1 MKKWII
7 RILNIICFILII
19 TTKSDVTAFNSTF
32 TVLVPKDI
40 TNECQIA
47 FSDVNIDDYEV
58 IKIDTPNKIQLTDQI
73 SNQKTECYIN
83 SDKDSFTKTDIE
95 NGIKTSNIS
104 VNDTNINAG
113 QWNGNFPVDIYISDI
128 PLEEALND
136 WEYTVDDNTN
146 NIYLNK
152 YIGTKTD
159 IKVYGVYQL
168 NGKIYNTVLQGY
180 KAYRWGRYIGIIF
193 GDDTPVTRTDVTSIS
208 FNKGVTSTIGDSMF
222 FECRNLKNIDL
233 TNVKFVNIKSIQDM
247 FCECDSLESIVFGN
261 RNDFSQVTSMHSMF
275 KNCKSLKEIDFGTTF
290 KPNNNTSLCC
300 TFQGCKNLEKIL
312 NADGWNTSNVTTLE
326 GTFADCEKLENI
338 SFVRDWNTENNTSL
352 RSTFQN
358 CKKLADFSSIKYWNT
373 EKVTDMAM
381 LFSWSWNLQEIDL
394 SNWKTPK
401 VKDMGSMFFNSR
413 IESID
418 LTNFDTSNVISMS
431 NMFNSC
437 GYLETVNM
445 ANLDVSNITSFDGMF
460 CYGYKIKS
468 IDITGWNAPQCKSVG
483 IMFFSNRSLTDLKGI
498 ETLLQRDEYV
508 TTNIRC
514 CFSEVPTST
523 LDLSKWKLKTT
534 DNIYYTFYNC
544 KNLKS
549 LDLSGFDTSNV
560 TNMSRLFQ
568 RCESLEEIK
577 GIENWDVS
585 KVKSF
590 GYMFDSCFNLK
601 SLDLSKWNTVS
612 ATNRSNTEGGF
623 NGFERMFINC
633 KGLTYLNLSNFT
645 NNNGATCVE
654 MIAGC
659 WSLNGVDLDMSK
671 FNFRDAKHI
680 TIKNGEEVESSGIT
694 NIFLSTT
701 VNLYVNA
708 DDYEI
713 MQQEIENERTYGA
726 NAGEPDIIYTIVNKK
741 DQ

>member
-19 TTKSDVTAFNSTF
+19 TTKSDVNAFNSTF

-58 IKIDTPNKIQLTDQI
+58 IKVDTPNKVQLTDQI
-73 SNQKTECYIN
+73 SNQKTECCIN

-104 VNDTNINAG
+104 VDDTNINAG
-113 QWNGNFPVDIYISDI
+113 QWKGSFPINIYISDT

-152 YIGTKTD
+152 YIGTKPD

-168 NGKIYNTVLQGY
+168 NGKVYNTILQGY
-180 KAYRWGRYIGIIF
+180 EVYRWGRYINTIF

-222 FECRNLKNIDL
+222 YECRNIKNIDL
-233 TNVKFVNIKSIQDM
+233 TNVKFANIKSTQDM
-247 FCECDSLESIVFGN
+247 FCECDNLESIVFGN
-261 RNDFSQVTSMHSMF
+261 RDDFSQVTSMHSMF

-300 TFQGCKNLEKIL
+300 TFQGCKSLEKIL
-312 NADGWNTSNVTTLE
+312 NADGWDTSNVTTLAS
-326 GTFADCEKLENI
+326 TFADCENLEDI
-338 SFVRDWNTENNTSL
+338 SFVKDWNTESNTDLS
-352 RSTFQN
+352 SSFQN
-358 CKKLADFSSIKYWNT
+358 CIKLSDFSPIKYWNT
-373 EKVTDMAM
+373 KEVTNMNQMFYNTQAM
-381 LFSWSWNLQEIDL
+381 KEVDL
-394 SNWKTPK
+394 SNWETPK
-401 VKDMGSMFFNSR
+401 LTLMEGMFWGSH
-413 IESID
+413 IENID
-418 LTNFDTSNVISMS
+418 LSNFDTSNVETMHLL
-431 NMFNSC
+431 FYSC
-437 GYLETVNM
+437 HNLKTVNM
-445 ANLDVSNITSFDGMF
+445 SNLDVSNVKILRGIFWEDGCLTSV
-460 CYGYKIKS
+460 
-468 IDITGWNAPQCKSVG
+468 DITGWKAINCRSVEL
-483 IMFFSNRSLTDLKGI
+483 MFYQDYSLISVKGI
-498 ETLLQRDEYV
+498 ETLLEREEYIS
-508 TTNIRC
+508 TDIRM
-514 CFSEVPTST
+514 CFADSALST
-523 LDLSKWKLKTT
+523 LDLSKWRLKTT
-534 DNIYYTFYNC
+534 DNFYYTFYNC
-544 KNLKS
+544 RNLKF
-549 LDLSGFDTSNV
+549 LDLSGFDTSNA

-568 RCESLEEIK
+568 QCVSLEEIK

-590 GYMFDSCFNLK
+590 GYMFADCTNLK
-601 SLDLSKWNTVS
+601 SLDLSKWNTFS
-612 ATNRSNTEGGF
+612 ATNRSNTEGTSD
-623 NGFERMFINC
+623 GFERMFINC
-633 KGLTYLNLSNFT
+633 RGLTYLNLSNFT

-654 MIAGC
+654 MIASC
-659 WSLNGVDLDMSK
+659 WKLDGVDLDMSK
-671 FNFRDAKHI
+671 FNFRDAF
-680 TIKNGEEVESSGIT
+680 EIT
-694 NIFLSTT
+694 NIFLSTH

-713 MQQEIENERTYGA
+713 MQQEIEKEKIYGA
-726 NAGEPDIIYTIVNKK
+726 TIGEPDIIYTIVNKK